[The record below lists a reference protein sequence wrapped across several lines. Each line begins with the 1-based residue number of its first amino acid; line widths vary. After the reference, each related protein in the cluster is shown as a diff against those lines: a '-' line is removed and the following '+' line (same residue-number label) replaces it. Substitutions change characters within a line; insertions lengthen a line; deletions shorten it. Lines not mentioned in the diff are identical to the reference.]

1 MSEEM
6 AMNNDASLQKREN
19 FDSGDSIGLLDL
31 AIVLAKNKKMI
42 VVFTVVVMVVV
53 AGLTLLM
60 PNKYTARAQVLP
72 PQSQSGSSALL
83 GQLGSLSGLAGGA
96 LKNPNDTYIGMLGS
110 RTVSDNL
117 IAQFNLA
124 QVYDKKIHTDV
135 RVELQ
140 NASSIM
146 SSKEN
151 VIMIDVTDEDP
162 KLAAALANGYVSEL
176 QKLTSTVAVTEASR
190 RRLFF
195 EKQMQQTKGEL
206 VTAEMNLRKT
216 QEATGLIKPNEQA
229 EGVIKAAASIKAEI
243 AAKEVALGG
252 LRTFA
257 TSNNP
262 EFQRAQTEL
271 AGLRAQLSKIERG
284 ANGGQGDISVAIRA
298 IPEVGLEYV
307 RNLREVKYQETL
319 LELFAKQ
326 FELAKIDEAKEGT
339 LVQVLDVAVVPDKKA
354 SPKRSL
360 MVLLAGIMAFILA
373 VFYAFYTEIKTRIK
387 NNPENA
393 SRLVMLA
400 QSMKWR

>member
-1 MSEEM
+1 
-6 AMNNDASLQKREN
+6 MNNDASLQKRKN

-195 EKQMQQTKGEL
+195 EKQLQQTKGEL

-252 LRTFA
+252 LRIFA

>member
-1 MSEEM
+1 
-6 AMNNDASLQKREN
+6 MNNDASLQKREN

-42 VVFTVVVMVVV
+42 VVFTVVVMVMV
-53 AGLTLLM
+53 AGLTLLI

-117 IAQFNLA
+117 IAQFKLA

-195 EKQMQQTKGEL
+195 EKQLQQTKGEL

-360 MVLLAGIMAFILA
+360 MVLLAGFVAFTLA
-373 VFYAFYTEIKTRIK
+373 LFYAFAREVMVRIK

-393 SRLVMLA
+393 SHWEQLM
-400 QSMKWR
+400 QSMKW

>member
-42 VVFTVVVMVVV
+42 VVFTVVVMVMV
-53 AGLTLLM
+53 AGLTLLI

-117 IAQFNLA
+117 IAQFKLA

-195 EKQMQQTKGEL
+195 EKQLQQTKGEL

-360 MVLLAGIMAFILA
+360 MVLLAGFVAFTLA
-373 VFYAFYTEIKTRIK
+373 LFYAFAREVMVRIK

-393 SRLVMLA
+393 SHWEQLM
-400 QSMKWR
+400 QSMKW

>member
-1 MSEEM
+1 
-6 AMNNDASLQKREN
+6 MNNDASLQKREN

-195 EKQMQQTKGEL
+195 EKQLQQTKGEL

>member
-1 MSEEM
+1 
-6 AMNNDASLQKREN
+6 MNNDASLQKREN

-42 VVFTVVVMVVV
+42 VVFTVVVMVMV
-53 AGLTLLM
+53 AGLTLLI

-117 IAQFNLA
+117 IAQFKLA

-195 EKQMQQTKGEL
+195 EKQLQQTKGEL

-360 MVLLAGIMAFILA
+360 MVLLAGFVAFTLA
-373 VFYAFYTEIKTRIK
+373 LFYAFAREVMVRIK
-387 NNPENA
+387 NNPEN
-393 SRLVMLA
+393 SSHWEQLM
-400 QSMKWR
+400 QSMKW

>member
-195 EKQMQQTKGEL
+195 EKQLQQTKGEL

>member
-42 VVFTVVVMVVV
+42 VVFTVVVMVMV
-53 AGLTLLM
+53 AGLTLLI

-117 IAQFNLA
+117 IAQFKLA

-195 EKQMQQTKGEL
+195 EKQLQQTKGEL

-360 MVLLAGIMAFILA
+360 MVLLAGFVAFTLA
-373 VFYAFYTEIKTRIK
+373 LFYAFAREVMVRIK
-387 NNPENA
+387 NNPEN
-393 SRLVMLA
+393 SSHWEQLM
-400 QSMKWR
+400 QSMKW

>member
-1 MSEEM
+1 
-6 AMNNDASLQKREN
+6 MNNDASLQKREN

>member
-1 MSEEM
+1 
-6 AMNNDASLQKREN
+6 MNNDASLQKREN
-19 FDSGDSIGLLDL
+19 FDSGDSIELLDL

-53 AGLTLLM
+53 AGLTLLI

-117 IAQFNLA
+117 IAQFKLA

-195 EKQMQQTKGEL
+195 EKQLQQTKGEL